1 MNERIRKQTD
11 VCNPF
16 AFQYIHN
23 LKTSVN
29 ISPELPCVVL
39 ASPGMLQSGVS
50 RQLFDQWASDSKNG
64 VVIAGYAVENTLA
77 KDLIVNPPSD
87 VTTLEGKMQPLNCLV
102 DHVSFSAHVD
112 FVQNKTFISKIKPK
126 HIILVHGQ
134 KDEMGR
140 LKSAL
145 TLQFRNNTST
155 TTTPPTISM
164 PPNLQDVKLKFIR
177 RTNAKVMGSLAANQP
192 TTGSELQGILVTQP
206 KTCRIVAPQDVSTYT
221 PLRMGKIQSKL
232 HIPFGGSFS
241 TLQLF
246 LNEMF
251 ANMTTTA
258 SSSSNSITSGETKDH
273 HNDVCFGFNDEQVQL
288 KMKINSDMKTI
299 VGGKVLLEWMAS
311 PMNDVMADAIV
322 ALIMH
327 AQSSTASIRLTSQPC
342 NHRPNKKIKAEEED
356 QQQSSDHLQLFYNVL
371 KERFQNVQAIF
382 EGSQQATFE
391 ITLEDDNNN
400 NNCTVTVIQQQE
412 QQSGYKITVECE
424 DNKFAQTVQTCL
436 RNIASAHTPLQP

>member
-64 VVIAGYAVENTLA
+64 VIIAGYAVENTLA

-112 FVQNKTFISKIKPK
+112 FVQNKNFISKIKPK

-145 TLQFRNNTST
+145 TLQFRNNAST
-155 TTTPPTISM
+155 TATPPTISM

-177 RTNAKVMGSLAANQP
+177 RTNAKVMGTLAANQP

-251 ANMTTTA
+251 ANMTTST
-258 SSSSNSITSGETKDH
+258 TSDEKE
-273 HNDVCFGFNDEQVQL
+273 NEVCFGFNDEQVQL
-288 KMKINSDMKTI
+288 KMKIISDMKTI
-299 VGGKVLLEWMAS
+299 AGGKVLLEWMAS

-342 NHRPNKKIKAEEED
+342 NHTNSRPNKKIKAEKEEE
-356 QQQSSDHLQLFYNVL
+356 QSDHLQLFYNVL
-371 KERFQNVQAIF
+371 KEQFQNVQAIF
-382 EGSQQATFE
+382 EGSQQATFD
-391 ITLEDDNNN
+391 IVTDDDTN

-412 QQSGYKITVECE
+412 QQSGYKITVECK

>member
-64 VVIAGYAVENTLA
+64 VIIACYAVENTLA

-112 FVQNKTFISKIKPK
+112 FVQNKNFISKIKPK

-145 TLQFRNNTST
+145 TLQFRNNAST
-155 TTTPPTISM
+155 TATPPTISM

-177 RTNAKVMGSLAANQP
+177 RTNAKVMGTLAANQP

-251 ANMTTTA
+251 ANMTTST
-258 SSSSNSITSGETKDH
+258 TSDEKE
-273 HNDVCFGFNDEQVQL
+273 NEVCFGFNDEQVQL
-288 KMKINSDMKTI
+288 KMKIISDMKTI
-299 VGGKVLLEWMAS
+299 AGGKVLLEWMAS

-342 NHRPNKKIKAEEED
+342 NHTSSRPNKKIKAEKEEE
-356 QQQSSDHLQLFYNVL
+356 QSDHLQLFYNVL
-371 KERFQNVQAIF
+371 KEQFQNVQAIF
-382 EGSQQATFE
+382 EGSQQATFD
-391 ITLEDDNNN
+391 IVTDDDTN

-412 QQSGYKITVECE
+412 QQSGYKITVECK